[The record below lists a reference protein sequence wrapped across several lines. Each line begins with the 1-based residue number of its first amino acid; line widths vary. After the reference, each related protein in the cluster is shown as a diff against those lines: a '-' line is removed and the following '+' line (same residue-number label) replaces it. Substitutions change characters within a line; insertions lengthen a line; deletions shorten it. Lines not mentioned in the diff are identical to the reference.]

1 MLQNLEN
8 KGFAALFGQKCKEFL
23 ASRSRAGLEECKI
36 LHQQKHWKLVFR
48 GCATIEPAE
57 GRVVPV
63 LIWEISDRDE
73 RNLDRYEG
81 YPSYYFKRDMTVT
94 MTDLDGRNPQ
104 EVTAMVYLMTD
115 GHPLQSPW
123 RGYLDTLAEG
133 YRRFGFNPCQLE
145 LAVKEAKEGSR

>member
-1 MLQNLEN
+1 MSKKYIAYGSNLSVGQMAHRCPDA
-8 KGFAALFGQKCKEFL
+8 KVIGMAAIQD
-23 ASRSRAGLEECKI
+23 
-36 LHQQKHWKLVFR
+36 WKLVFR

-57 GRVVPV
+57 GRIVPV

-133 YRRFGFNPCQLE
+133 YRRFGFNPYQLE

>member
-1 MLQNLEN
+1 MSKKYIAYGSNLSVEQMAHRCPDATVV
-8 KGFAALFGQKCKEFL
+8 GMAAIQD
-23 ASRSRAGLEECKI
+23 
-36 LHQQKHWKLVFR
+36 WKLVFR

-94 MTDLDGRNPQ
+94 MTDLDGKNPQ
-104 EVTAMVYLMTD
+104 EVTAMVSLMEE
-115 GHPLQSPW
+115 GHDIRVPY
-123 RGYLDTLAEG
+123 RG
-133 YRRFGFNPCQLE
+133 
-145 LAVKEAKEGSR
+145 